1 MDITVVDQQSAE
13 CISHIISLSVPRDAC
28 KSSLVCHVFK
38 SAADSDSV
46 GEVSVEGSLFSSLS
60 QPIFIKMVPC
70 HTRYYAFVPNTGRS
84 NGKINLANIA
94 VVLQQSFAAEQSGKK
109 CYVIGANEARLSQD
123 RRDEWMKVE
132 MGKYFDENG
141 DDNILA
147 SILLN
152 FERSSTKHGL
162 IIQ

>member
-28 KSSLVCHVFK
+28 KSSLVFLVYPRISLKTFRVESTLKK
-38 SAADSDSV
+38 SM
-46 GEVSVEGSLFSSLS
+46 
-60 QPIFIKMVPC
+60 K
-70 HTRYYAFVPNTGRS
+70 
-84 NGKINLANIA
+84 GK
-94 VVLQQSFAAEQSGKK
+94 GD
-109 CYVIGANEARLSQD
+109 GNEARLSQD